1 MPYRGDMFQ
10 QPEPTSERL
19 NFAAIRLLMPA
30 RPSKMIALWNNF
42 RELGAKLGV
51 PSPEEPLYLLKA
63 QTSFCDPGATIRRPA
78 SYAGRIAYEGEL
90 GIVIGRRCE
99 EVSPDEAHAFIFGYT
114 CVNDVTAEDII
125 NKDPTFPQWVRAKNF
140 NSFGRFGPVIATD
153 VRPERLVV
161 RTILN
166 GSDSVIRS
174 PTWCSRQI
182 SW

>member
-19 NFAAIRLLMPA
+19 NFAVIGLLMPA

-42 RELGAKLGV
+42 RELGAKLGL

-78 SYAGRIAYEGEL
+78 SYAGRIAYEGQL
-90 GIVIGRRCE
+90 RIVIGRRCE

-114 CVNDVTAEDII
+114 CVNDVTA
-125 NKDPTFPQWVRAKNF
+125 
-140 NSFGRFGPVIATD
+140 
-153 VRPERLVV
+153 
-161 RTILN
+161 
-166 GSDSVIRS
+166 
-174 PTWCSRQI
+174 
-182 SW
+182 